1 MNRASQKKTFL
12 KIQKY
17 SYLLSLDRK
26 VKKYIDSQMRL
37 EVKQFLIVNSKIHS
51 KSITNSSST
60 YSRTEKD
67 DYAKAFDSSF
77 FVSSVIYLIQD
88 ILFHNAGENLYFR
101 PPLYIPGTVI

>member
-1 MNRASQKKTFL
+1 M
-12 KIQKY
+12 
-17 SYLLSLDRK
+17 
-26 VKKYIDSQMRL
+26 
-37 EVKQFLIVNSKIHS
+37 KQFLSVNSKIHS
-51 KSITNSSST
+51 KSITNLST

-67 DYAKAFDSSF
+67 DYAKAFDSNF

>member
-1 MNRASQKKTFL
+1 
-12 KIQKY
+12 
-17 SYLLSLDRK
+17 
-26 VKKYIDSQMRL
+26 MRL

-51 KSITNSSST
+51 KSISNSSST

-67 DYAKAFDSSF
+67 DYAKAFDSNF